1 MQLLELSLWNG
12 GCYFVTIWM
21 LPSLQ
26 LILSPTSST
35 FISTLLI
42 QSLLTVC
49 LVNMLT
55 LAFGMACFP
64 LLCSVPVSPWNLCVN
79 YASPVS
85 SPLLPLQMC
94 RQCLTSS
101 SVLLFLL
108 LPQIPRSCSSLEI
121 VFSFL
126 QPFVVL
132 FHLICS
138 SLFLIWPLFPYL
150 GCLRDN

>member
-1 MQLLELSLWNG
+1 MQLLEPSLWNG
-12 GCYFVTIWM
+12 GCCFVTIWV

-35 FISTLLI
+35 FISTVLI
-42 QSLLTVC
+42 QSLLAVC

-55 LAFGMACFP
+55 LTFRMACFP
-64 LLCSVPVSPWNLCVN
+64 LLRSVLILPWNLRVN
-79 YASPVS
+79 YAPPVS

-94 RQCLTSS
+94 RHCLISS

-108 LPQIPRSCSSLEI
+108 LPRIPRSRSSLEI
-121 VFSFL
+121 VSSFL

-132 FHLICS
+132 FHLIYS

-150 GCLRDN
+150 GCLWDN